1 MKNTR
6 PYIALRTPMSR
17 DAPGTSRE
25 VVGLVVVPAEEF
37 DEQRAGHVEPLG
49 HRGVHLAVEVHP
61 LAGDGL
67 QLPADALGGDDEERQ
82 QDQA

>member
-17 DAPGTSRE
+17 TRPARRE
-25 VVGLVVVPAEEF
+25 NVVRLVVVPAEQL

-49 HRGVHLAVEVHP
+49 HRRVHLAVEVHP
-61 LAGDGL
+61 LAGDRL
-67 QLPADALGGDDEERQ
+67 QLPADALGGER
-82 QDQA
+82 